1 MRNIS
6 LLAIV
11 AILFSSC
18 GQDFKKGDKGLEYKI
33 TATGSGE
40 KVKIGNFLKLHFCEI
55 ISDGKKDSILRDT
68 RKNGTPIIQPFDSA
82 SIPPEYFKIIAQL
95 RKGDSLTIRL
105 LVDSMSM
112 YKENKDIPGAMP
124 PFMKKGNYILTTVKL
139 LDVFKNQA
147 QMENDQKKMFQAKME
162 KDSIENIQILAKED
176 KELQAFFKK
185 NNITG
190 LQKTKLGTYVQIT
203 QPGTGA
209 MIDTSVVV
217 VTNYTGS
224 LLNGKKFDSNTDSS
238 FKHKEPFNV
247 NMTNDYTLGG
257 PVIKGWTDGL
267 TLLNK
272 GAKAK
277 FYVPSVLG
285 YGKQKMGEMIPENAI
300 LIFDIE
306 VANILSKTEAKAA
319 NEKKLKLKKDIEKKF
334 YDSLQNTKGKQQ

>member
-18 GQDFKKGDKGLEYKI
+18 GQDFKKGEKGLEYKI

-40 KVKIGNFLKLHFCEI
+40 KVKIGNFMQMHVCQI
-55 ISDGKKDSILRDT
+55 ISNGKKDTIVNDT
-68 RKNGTPIIQPFDSA
+68 RKNGAPIIEPFDST
-82 SIPPEYFKIIAQL
+82 SIPPEYFKIIGQL

-105 LVDSMSM
+105 LVDSM
-112 YKENKDIPGAMP
+112 YKDNPGAMP
-124 PFMKKGNYILTTVKL
+124 PFMKKGNYFLTTVKL

-147 QMENDQKKMFQAKME
+147 QMEIARKKDFQIKME

-176 KELQAFFKK
+176 KELQAYFKK

-190 LQKTKLGTYVQIT
+190 LQKTKLGTYVQII

-217 VTNYTGS
+217 ETKYTGS

-238 FKHKEPFNV
+238 FKHTEPFKV
-247 NMTNDYTLGG
+247 NMTNDYTLGS

-267 TLLNK
+267 MLLNK

-285 YGKQKMGEMIPENAI
+285 YGKQAMGDRIPENSI
-300 LIFDIE
+300 LMFDIE
-306 VANILSKTEAKAA
+306 VSNVLSKAEAKAI
-319 NEKKLKLKKDIEKKF
+319 NEKNLKIKKDIEKKF
-334 YDSLQNTKGKQQ
+334 YDSLQNASGKQK

>member
-40 KVKIGNFLKLHFCEI
+40 KLKVGNFLQMHVCQI
-55 ISDGKKDSILRDT
+55 ISDGKKDTIVNDT
-68 RKNGTPIIQPFDSA
+68 RRNGTPIIEPFDST

-105 LVDSMSM
+105 LVDSM
-112 YKENKDIPGAMP
+112 YKDNPGAMP
-124 PFMKKGNYILTTVKL
+124 PFMKKGNYFLTTVKL
-139 LDVFKNQA
+139 LDVFKNQT
-147 QMENDQKKMFQAKME
+147 QMETARKKDMQLKME

-176 KELQAFFKK
+176 KELQAYFKK

-190 LQKTKLGTYVQIT
+190 LQKTALGTYVQIT

-224 LLNGKKFDSNTDSS
+224 LLNGKKFDSNTDST
-238 FKHKEPFNV
+238 FKHTEPFNV

-267 TLLNK
+267 KLLNK

-277 FYVPSVLG
+277 FFVPSVLG

-306 VANILSKTEAKAA
+306 VANVLSKTEAKVA

-334 YDSLQNTKGKQQ
+334 YDSLQNASGKQK

>member
-33 TATGSGE
+33 TATGSGS
-40 KVKIGNFLKLHFCEI
+40 KVKIGNFLQMHVCQI
-55 ISDGKKDSILRDT
+55 ISNGKKDTIVNDT
-68 RKNGTPIIQPFDSA
+68 RKNGTPIIEPFDST

-105 LVDSMSM
+105 LVDSM
-112 YKENKDIPGAMP
+112 YKDNPGAMP
-124 PFMKKGNYILTTVKL
+124 PFMKKGNYFLTTVKL
-139 LDVFKNQA
+139 LDVFTNQA
-147 QMENDQKKMFQAKME
+147 QMETARKKDIQIKME
-162 KDSIENIQILAKED
+162 KDSIENIKILAKDD
-176 KELQAFFKK
+176 KELQAYFKK

-203 QPGTGA
+203 QSGTGA
-209 MIDTSVVV
+209 MIDTTVVV
-217 VTNYTGS
+217 ETKYTGS
-224 LLNGKKFDSNTDSS
+224 LLNGKKFDSNIDST
-238 FKHKEPFNV
+238 FKHTEPFNV

-267 TLLNK
+267 MLLNK

-285 YGKQKMGEMIPENAI
+285 YGKQAMGDRIPENSI
-300 LIFDIE
+300 LMFDIE
-306 VANILSKTEAKAA
+306 VSNVLSKAEAKAI
-319 NEKKLKLKKDIEKKF
+319 NEKNLKIKKDIEKKF
-334 YDSLQNTKGKQQ
+334 YDSLQNAKSKQP

>member
-18 GQDFKKGDKGLEYKI
+18 GQDFKKGEKGLEYKI
-33 TATGSGE
+33 TASGSGE
-40 KVKIGNFLKLHFCEI
+40 KVKIGNFLQMHVCQI
-55 ISDGKKDSILRDT
+55 ISNGKKDTIVNDT
-68 RKNGTPIIQPFDSA
+68 RKNGTPIIEPFDST
-82 SIPPEYFKIIAQL
+82 SIPPEYFKIIGQL

-105 LVDSMSM
+105 LVDSM
-112 YKENKDIPGAMP
+112 YKDNPGAMP
-124 PFMKKGNYILTTVKL
+124 PFMKKGNYFLTTVKL
-139 LDVFKNQA
+139 IDVFTSKD
-147 QMENDQKKMFQAKME
+147 QMESVRKKDIQIKME
-162 KDSIENIQILAKED
+162 KDSIENIKILAKED
-176 KELQAFFKK
+176 KELQAYFKK

-217 VTNYTGS
+217 VTNYSGS
-224 LLNGKKFDSNTDSS
+224 LLNGKVFDSNTDSS

-267 TLLNK
+267 MLLNK

-285 YGKQKMGEMIPENAI
+285 YGKQSMGDRIPENSI
-300 LIFDIE
+300 LMFDIE
-306 VANILSKTEAKAA
+306 VSNVLTKDQARAI

-334 YDSLQNTKGKQQ
+334 YDSLQNAGGKQ

>member
-18 GQDFKKGDKGLEYKI
+18 GQDFKKGEKGLEYKI

-40 KVKIGNFLKLHFCEI
+40 KVKIGNFLKFQVCLI
-55 ISDGKKDSILRDT
+55 VSDGKKDTVVRDSRKTDESIYA
-68 RKNGTPIIQPFDSA
+68 PYDSA
-82 SIPPEYFKIIAQL
+82 SFPPGYFTIFRDL

-105 LVDSMSM
+105 LVDSM
-112 YKENKDIPGAMP
+112 YKDNPGAMP
-124 PFMKKGNYILTTVKL
+124 PFMKKGNYFLTTVKL
-139 LDVFKNQA
+139 LDVFTTQA
-147 QMENDQKKMFQAKME
+147 QMEMDQKKLFQSKME
-162 KDSIENIQILAKED
+162 KDSIENIKILAKED
-176 KELQAFFKK
+176 KELQAYFKK

-190 LQKTKLGTYVQIT
+190 LQKTKLGTYGQII
-203 QPGTGA
+203 QAGTGA

-217 VTNYTGS
+217 ETKYTGS

-238 FKHKEPFNV
+238 FGHTDQLFKV
-247 NMTNDYTLGG
+247 NMTNDYSLGMS
-257 PVIKGWTDGL
+257 VIKGWTDGL

-285 YGKQKMGEMIPENAI
+285 YGKQAVRDLIPENSI
-300 LIFDIE
+300 LMFDIE
-306 VANILSKTEAKAA
+306 VVKILTKAEAKAI
-319 NEKKLKLKKDIEKKF
+319 NDKTIKMKKDIEKKF
-334 YDSLQNTKGKQQ
+334 YDSLQNAKGKQ

>member
-40 KVKIGNFLKLHFCEI
+40 KVKVGNFLQMHVCQI
-55 ISDGKKDSILRDT
+55 ISDGKKDTIVNDT
-68 RKNGTPIIQPFDSA
+68 RKNGTPIIEPFDST
-82 SIPPEYFKIIAQL
+82 SIPPEYFKIISQL

-105 LVDSMSM
+105 LVDSMF
-112 YKENKDIPGAMP
+112 KDNPGVMP
-124 PFMKKGNYILTTVKL
+124 PFMKKGNYFLTTVKL

-147 QMENDQKKMFQAKME
+147 EMEVARNKDLQIKME

-176 KELQAFFKK
+176 KELQAYFKK

-190 LQKTKLGTYVQIT
+190 LQKTALGTYVQII

-238 FKHKEPFNV
+238 FKHTEPFKV
-247 NMTNDYTLGG
+247 NMTNDFTLGS

-267 TLLNK
+267 KLLNK

-277 FYVPSVLG
+277 FYIPSVLG
-285 YGKQKMGEMIPENAI
+285 YGKQKVGEMIPENAI
-300 LIFDIE
+300 LMFDIE
-306 VANILSKTEAKAA
+306 VANVLSKAEAKAL
-319 NEKKLKLKKDIEKKF
+319 NEKNLKIKKAIEEKF
-334 YDSLQNTKGKQQ
+334 YDSLKNTKGKQQ